1 MSAISPVISALP
13 STTSFTEIEWNGQC
27 LSVEYQ
33 LITPVQINTP
43 EKIIFLH
50 EGLGCVSM
58 WKNFPEQLCRLVGMQ
73 GMVYSRPGYGKSS
86 PLGNSPNWTADF
98 MHLQAKEILPLILKS
113 LNWLNAENSSEQKLH
128 LLGHSDGASIAI
140 IFAAQFP
147 QLLSTLTVLA
157 PHTKVENITLEGI
170 QQAKLAYFNGNM
182 LAALSKHHQNPQ
194 LCFES
199 WSSIWLS
206 EEFSTWNLAAELR
219 QLQCPVLAIQGFQD
233 AYGTMEQINEIQKLH
248 SPTRLIQ
255 LQDCGHSPH
264 KDQLQQVLQACSE
277 FIA

>member
-1 MSAISPVISALP
+1 MSAILPVIFSQP
-13 STTSFTEIEWNGQC
+13 NTTSFTEIEWNGQR

-33 LITPVQINTP
+33 LISPLQINTQ

-50 EGLGCVSM
+50 EGLGCISM
-58 WKNFPEQLCRLVGMQ
+58 WKSFPEQLCHLLGMQ

-86 PLGNSPNWTADF
+86 PLSNSPNWTADF

-157 PHTKVENITLEGI
+157 PHTKVENITLEIG
-170 QQAKLAYFNGNM
+170 
-182 LAALSKHHQNPQ
+182 ALSCVELEALTFAFEAVMTGSLAEHAELTFKIIDGQGR
-194 LCFES
+194 CFECGQ
-199 WSSIWLS
+199 L
-206 EEFSTWNLAAELR
+206 TPMTELYDV
-219 QLQCPVLAIQGFQD
+219 C
-233 AYGTMEQINEIQKLH
+233 TH
-248 SPTRLIQ
+248 
-255 LQDCGHSPH
+255 CGHFRLEIVSGLEM
-264 KDQLQQVLQACSE
+264 KITELKVR
-277 FIA
+277 